1 LRSHGLR
8 HARLP
13 CPLLS
18 PGICS
23 NSCSL
28 SWCCHPTISSSVVP
42 FSSCLQSFPASGSFP
57 MSWLFTSG
65 GQSIGAAASA
75 SALPVNTQ
83 GWFPLGW
90 TAFVS
95 LQSRGLSES
104 SPHRTTNAEDSAPCS
119 APAAQVRTWCLTAEL
134 RLGPEVARTCCT
146 ASPPKAQRRVYQG
159 EPKEDIQMAT
169 EAMQRSSGF
178 RERQIK
184 LQ

>member
-1 LRSHGLR
+1 
-8 HARLP
+8 
-13 CPLLS
+13 
-18 PGICS
+18 
-23 NSCSL
+23 
-28 SWCCHPTISSSVVP
+28 
-42 FSSCLQSFPASGSFP
+42 

-83 GWFPLGW
+83 GWFPFGW

-146 ASPPKAQRRVYQG
+146 ASPPKAQEGYTKG
-159 EPKEDIQMAT
+159 SPKKTYRWQL
-169 EAMQRSSGF
+169 
-178 RERQIK
+178 RQCKDHQALGKGK
-184 LQ
+184 LNCNELPLHTS